1 MKENKKLNT
10 LMLRELLLHLI
21 SKAYENY
28 PKEEQTNPLLPKR
41 PTPELTFVPMQSIPT
56 HLVQRMLAHNL
67 GTQIDR
73 LQLDY
78 AFLFQCYDIL
88 EALGLCQKRMES
100 KVEAKPENGWIA
112 LSFGAV
118 NELGVPQKWSKHF
131 KFVKEL
137 AVAGDP
143 IKE

>member
-1 MKENKKLNT
+1 
-10 LMLRELLLHLI
+10 
-21 SKAYENY
+21 
-28 PKEEQTNPLLPKR
+28 
-41 PTPELTFVPMQSIPT
+41 
-56 HLVQRMLAHNL
+56 MLAHNL

-78 AFLFQCYDIL
+78 TFLFQCYDIL

-143 IKE
+143 IKESDSFKNSAPLRQLWLDLLYRMIRAEQLRKPELNALA